1 MWEWAGLAFWFR
13 EELLQVENPEK
24 IILAELEERKEW
36 EPIVPGSQCCQNRHS
51 GFVCVLGPQVSV
63 LVTPHWWRSV

>member
-36 EPIVPGSQCCQNRHS
+36 ESWDSKCREADAQAP
-51 GFVCVLGPQVSV
+51 L
-63 LVTPHWWRSV
+63 L